1 MSTAH
6 PTLADGRYNIQRLI
20 GSGGMA
26 AVFLVEDTVL
36 QIDRAIKVLNPALVV
51 RPQSRTR
58 FMTEAIAMA
67 RLDHPSIVRVFDHG
81 QEGLTSYIVMEYLAH
96 GSLQRYRH
104 SMGCLPREVALSLCV
119 DVAEALAHAHSSG
132 IIHRD
137 VKPDNILLSPAGARL
152 TDFGLA
158 RLSEGVVNHTRTRA
172 MLGTPSFM
180 PPEQRLNA
188 KMAGPQSD
196 LYALTATLFCLLV
209 DADPI
214 DLYDNAV
221 QSTCLETLD
230 PDLAAL
236 IRRGCHADLDQRFAS
251 AEALIEALEMLRDV
265 PYGRRSLPDLTG
277 YTPNASTVD
286 MDELHHVWASYTGRS
301 SEPDARLHSVDA
313 MSRTLSL
320 LPIEQPS
327 EPPSPS
333 PESPEPPAA
342 AAPEPSRLRW
352 GILSITLL
360 AVLLWLVSGR
370 PSPPFFSDADSLA
383 QTAEDASP
391 IQRSI
396 EALLAGDPG
405 PLLQSRLELPA
416 DSAAAPAVYSLYT
429 AQRILLDSP
438 PYGVSSSPEA
448 HRLDLGVPLEAALLL
463 AEQSWDPDSPPD
475 PEDWRDIRGDDPMI
489 EVLFLLSMQLSPDQ
503 NRQRRALQGARARF
517 PEHAIFAYLEL
528 SQRRTADGYA
538 ADDEG
543 LMVDLSSALGTFS
556 EAPLLMLERGRA
568 LFAQGELGAAT
579 ELLSLALKRTPELV
593 QAHSILA
600 DIYATQDQEAMR
612 IEQLLMS
619 TSDAL
624 APAEQQRMLSEH
636 GLTMAS
642 IGQLTEAQKLWQ
654 FCHTLID
661 ATMNGAERLDCTMQA
676 LSAMVRLGETQTSF
690 FEEQRDQAMAHLARA
705 PAGSHYHRRAAC
717 TLVFSEGMAALQ
729 AGQTVLAQQHLAQ
742 LQLLEHDDFRLNPQH
757 LSMQLMAEM
766 VLAGQ
771 ADDPEALQ
779 AARARL
785 DALTTPRCALV
796 LLSARVADAQGDS
809 GAVDAQLQRIVERQC
824 RQDRSPL
831 LTRTSAQLWQA
842 ERAHAAGRRD
852 DAVQAFH
859 AASEAWKGADESLE
873 LKQRMLQFADVL
885 DVHE

>member
-51 RPQSRTR
+51 RPQSRQR
-58 FMTEAIAMA
+58 FTTEAVAMA

-104 SMGCLPREVALSLCV
+104 SMGCLPREMALSLCI

-158 RLSEGVVNHTRTRA
+158 RLSEGAVSHTRTRA

-188 KMAGPQSD
+188 KMVGPQSD

-214 DLYDNAV
+214 DLYDDAM
-221 QSTCLETLD
+221 QSTSCKDLD

-236 IRRGCHADLDQRFAS
+236 IHRGCHADLDQRFES

-265 PYGRRSLPDLTG
+265 PYGHRSPLDLTG
-277 YTPNASTVD
+277 YTPHASTVD

-301 SEPDARLHSVDA
+301 TTSDARLHSVDA
-313 MSRTLSL
+313 VSRTLSL
-320 LPIEQPS
+320 LPVEQPS
-327 EPPSPS
+327 EA
-333 PESPEPPAA
+333 PEPPAA
-342 AAPEPSRLRW
+342 AAPAPSRLRW

-370 PSPPFFSDADSLA
+370 SSPLSLSDDASLA
-383 QTAEDASP
+383 QTAEEASP
-391 IQRSI
+391 IQKGI

-405 PLLQSRLELPA
+405 PILQSRLELPA

-429 AQRILLDSP
+429 AQRVLIDPP

-448 HRLDLGVPLEAALLL
+448 HRLDPGVPLEAALLL
-463 AEQSWDPDSPPD
+463 AEQSWDPDSPPE
-475 PEDWRDIRGDDPMI
+475 PEDWRDLRGDDPMI
-489 EVLFLLSMQLSPDQ
+489 ELLFLLSMRLSPDQ

-528 SQRRTADGYA
+528 SQRRTAGGYA

-543 LMVDLSSALGTFS
+543 LMVDLSSALSTFP
-556 EAPLLMLERGRA
+556 EAPLLLLERGRV

-579 ELLSLALKRTPELV
+579 ELLSLALQRTPDLI

-600 DIYATQDQEAMR
+600 DIYAIQDQEVLR
-612 IEQLLMS
+612 VEQLLMS
-619 TSDAL
+619 TSDGL

-642 IGQLTEAQKLWQ
+642 IGQLSEAQKLWQ
-654 FCHTLID
+654 FCHTIGD
-661 ATMNGAERLDCTMQA
+661 AAMGGVERLDCTMQT
-676 LSAMVRLGETQTSF
+676 LSAMVRLGETQTAL
-690 FEEQRDQAMAHLARA
+690 FEEQRDQARAYLART
-705 PAGSHYHRRAAC
+705 PAGSHDHRRAAC
-717 TLVFSEGMAALQ
+717 TLAFSEGMAALQ
-729 AGQTVLAQQHLAQ
+729 SGQTVRAQQHLAQ
-742 LQLLEHDDFRLNPQH
+742 LQLLERDDLLLNPQH
-757 LSMQLMAEM
+757 LSTQLMIEL

-785 DALTTPRCALV
+785 DALTTPRCSLV
-796 LLSARVADAQGDS
+796 LLSAQVADAQGDS
-809 GAVDAQLQRIVERQC
+809 DAVDALLQRIVERQC
-824 RQDRSPL
+824 RPDRSPL
-831 LTRTSAQLWQA
+831 LTRASAQLWQA

-859 AASEAWKGADESLE
+859 AASGAWKGADESLE

-885 DVHE
+885 DGEG